1 MPLMEKMRMH
11 LADIND
17 VNRNRNMVNLIIVPL
32 QLKKMVIVTINIL
45 HLLVTCKG

>member
-1 MPLMEKMRMH
+1 MH

-32 QLKKMVIVTINIL
+32 QLKKMVIVTMDNKFFTL
-45 HLLVTCKG
+45 TSYL